1 MNDQACKSRSGY
13 CNRQLTKNEAHK
25 YRNIEIQVLNKSK
38 SIFNT
43 KFMLIVKLDYGFR
56 LNLYLWF
63 DIYVVYFD
71 I

>member
-1 MNDQACKSRSGY
+1 MIHTTDQA
-13 CNRQLTKNEAHK
+13 CNRQLTKMAQID
-25 YRNIEIQVLNKSK
+25 IEILKFSLSESK

-56 LNLYLWF
+56 LNLYLGF
-63 DIYVVYFD
+63 DIYVVDFD

>member
-1 MNDQACKSRSGY
+1 MARI
-13 CNRQLTKNEAHK
+13 
-25 YRNIEIQVLNKSK
+25 NIEILKLRIKLVE
-38 SIFNT
+38 IHFNT

-56 LNLYLWF
+56 LNLYLGF

>member
-1 MNDQACKSRSGY
+1 MVRI
-13 CNRQLTKNEAHK
+13 
-25 YRNIEIQVLNKSK
+25 NIEILKFRFNESK

-56 LNLYLWF
+56 LNLYLGF